1 MLYESSGSYGLL
13 YWNVVVFTLKGWN
26 SSYHWSIVFK
36 KNILQIAYSYW
47 FKCVDTI
54 TSNYYMKLY
63 VVRFQK
69 VDLQQ
74 K

>member
-1 MLYESSGSYGLL
+1 M
-13 YWNVVVFTLKGWN
+13 V
-26 SSYHWSIVFK
+26 
-36 KNILQIAYSYW
+36 YSYW

-54 TSNYYMKLY
+54 TSSYYMKLC

-74 K
+74 KQDPKPLRLQDF